1 LCIIESIE
9 AEQANI
15 KTLTKNLENLRLQS
29 EKLNKYIF
37 KEGETKISLE
47 KSNELT
53 ENDFIETLKVKNV

>member
-1 LCIIESIE
+1 
-9 AEQANI
+9 
-15 KTLTKNLENLRLQS
+15 LENLRLQS

>member
-1 LCIIESIE
+1 MCIIESIE